1 MTEHKKGGVLITG
14 SSSGIGRACALLLDR
29 LGYLVFAGVRKPEA
43 GEQLRLEASERLSP
57 VLLDITDPSH
67 ITRAVDVVRTS
78 LRSELPLKGIV
89 NNAGVSMAGP
99 TELFPID
106 MVRRHLEVNL
116 IGHIA
121 VTQAFLPIIR
131 KGRGR
136 IINIGSAAGRFAL
149 PFFSAYAASKF
160 GLVGFTDSLRRELRP
175 WGIPV
180 SILELGTVD
189 TPMWDK
195 TAADTLELDATYPA
209 EVKELYQVSLPAM
222 AKVMENGRRRALT
235 PGAVAELVRQVLE
248 APRPKTRYRMGP
260 GTRMSPLA
268 SLIPDRFTD
277 WVIAKVLAQ
286 KLTPRALW

>member
-1 MTEHKKGGVLITG
+1 
-14 SSSGIGRACALLLDR
+14 
-29 LGYLVFAGVRKPEA
+29 VRKTEA
-43 GEQLRLEASERLSP
+43 GEQLRREASERLSP

-67 ITRAVDVVRTS
+67 IARAVEFVTES
-78 LRSELPLKGIV
+78 LGSELPLTGVV
-89 NNAGVSMAGP
+89 NNAGISMAGP

-106 MVRRHLEVNL
+106 ILRRHLEVNL
-116 IGHIA
+116 IGHVA
-121 VTQAFLPIIR
+121 VTQAFLPLIR

-149 PFFSAYAASKF
+149 PFFGAYAASKF
-160 GLVGFTDSLRRELRP
+160 ALVGWTDALRRELRP

-209 EVKELYQVSLPAM
+209 EAKGLYQVSLPAM
-222 AKVMENGRRRALT
+222 ARVMESGRRRALT
-235 PGAVAELVRQVLE
+235 PEAVAELVRQVVE
-248 APRPKTRYRMGP
+248 TPRPKTRYRMGP
-260 GTRMSPLA
+260 GTRMSPIATIL
-268 SLIPDRFTD
+268 PDRFTD

-286 KLTPRALW
+286 KLTSRALW